1 MGLLHKTQI
10 PKVDDDEE
18 ENSGSEAEA
27 NEETKD
33 LSSDDAKKRAANKA
47 KKAKKVKKDKDANQV
62 VNEDKDDLLD
72 IGQVLPEVRVKE
84 YNFFDRMP
92 ILSMIASTVK
102 SHSLNYK
109 TLAVGE
115 CMTGTIESVHA
126 NEAIKRVVIKLG
138 TGFVKGILSLEH
150 MADHPLKVIPPKFT
164 KVGKEI
170 KVRVFNI
177 EGRQVELT
185 KKDSLMKDSVPV
197 YTALSDIRPGMK
209 LQGLVVGKTEHG
221 YVVKT
226 FAGLKGLLKH
236 DDVKEHGVKKL
247 KTADLKAGT
256 ALKAYVLFVKKG
268 KGIALTLSKK
278 KAKKNMEE
286 DEAATDES
294 LTGKYL
300 PSASGEEME
309 TLISTYSSLL
319 KGKGFATSSVPTVME
334 IAKYKVCETQ
344 ANYYIVKGTNSKK
357 PCVALMPKCLS
368 SSFGIALPFDNKD
381 FSFEAMTIGILTSED
396 DNTSIAVICA
406 KPELIALK
414 EEFVYSENGRSMVG
428 IVENVSA
435 KTGITLRFSNNG
447 VTKLVALRD
456 MATPEKITTNYQ
468 VG

>member
-278 KAKKNMEE
+278 KAKKNVED
-286 DEAATDES
+286 DEAKDES

-309 TLISTYSSLL
+309 NLCSTYASLL
-319 KGKGFATSSVPTVME
+319 KGKKATGSAPQVLDV
-334 IAKYKVCETQ
+334 IKYKVCESH
-344 ANYYIVKGTNSKK
+344 ANYYIVKALSKTK
-357 PCVALMPKCLS
+357 PSVAILPKCLS
-368 SSFGIALPFDNKD
+368 SSFGIALPFENKD
-381 FSFEAMTIGILTSED
+381 FSFEAMTIGVLTSED
-396 DNTSIAVICA
+396 DNSSMAIICA

-414 EEFVYSENGRSMVG
+414 EEFVY
-428 IVENVSA
+428 
-435 KTGITLRFSNNG
+435 
-447 VTKLVALRD
+447 
-456 MATPEKITTNYQ
+456 
-468 VG
+468 